1 MDRAHRKKQV
11 KKMVKVNDENNTIN
25 ELKKQILQLKTLIK
39 IFFDLTQTTDVD
51 LLFNKIIKY
60 AAQIVESDGA
70 SILLLDKEKNELYF
84 KASLGQKSQK
94 IKKYKVKVGQGITG
108 WVAEKG
114 ETLIVNDVNRDSKW
128 DKDFDNAIK
137 FQTKSIICIP
147 LKLEKEILGVI
158 ELINKKDRTYFDKN
172 DEEILIYFADQAV
185 IALNKSLLNTSS
197 ENE

>member
-11 KKMVKVNDENNTIN
+11 NKMVKENKEIDK
-25 ELKKQILQLKTLIK
+25 LKRQIFQLKALIT
-39 IFFDLTQTTDVD
+39 IFFDLFQTTDLD

-60 AAQIVESDGA
+60 AAQIVECDGA
-70 SILLLDKEKNELYF
+70 SLLLLDKEKRELYF
-84 KASLGQKSQK
+84 KDSLGKKSQE
-94 IKKYKVKVGQGITG
+94 IKKYRVRVGQGITG

-114 ETLIVNDVNRDSKW
+114 EVLIVNNVNRDSKW
-128 DKDFDNAIK
+128 DKDFDKAIK

-197 ENE
+197 ESE

>member
-1 MDRAHRKKQV
+1 
-11 KKMVKVNDENNTIN
+11 MVNENNTIN
-25 ELKKQILQLKTLIK
+25 ELKRQILQLKALIK
-39 IFFDLTQTTDVD
+39 IFFDLFQTTDLD
-51 LLFNKIIKY
+51 LLLNKIIKY

-84 KASLGQKSQK
+84 RASLGNKSQE
-94 IKKYKVKVGQGITG
+94 IKKYRVRVGQGIAG

-114 ETLIVNDVNRDSKW
+114 EALIVNDVNRDSKW

-158 ELINKKDRTYFDKN
+158 ELINKKDRTYFNKS

-185 IALNKSLLNTSS
+185 IALNKSLLATPY